1 MLPLVTLVGTRQK
14 ILRGEKMKRA
24 AAPSLLL
31 LMCAVVAFGV
41 QTSTWINYNSVE
53 GRYSV
58 ALPSQPE
65 LGTQESTTAD
75 GVKFTQYKATVAK
88 DKAVFM
94 VGYFDELPGTTF
106 SLDKARD
113 GMVSGVKGTLLSENV
128 ISVAGNA
135 GRELKVVT
143 KTEEGTELVMRTRFF
158 DIDKRIY
165 VLQFIVLKTEDDETA
180 VANAAKYFDSFK
192 VLK

>member
-1 MLPLVTLVGTRQK
+1 
-14 ILRGEKMKRA
+14 MKKA
-24 AAPSLLL
+24 VAPIFLLL
-31 LMCAVVAFGV
+31 ICAVVAPGV
-41 QTSTWINYNSVE
+41 QNSTWINYNSPE
-53 GRYSV
+53 GRYRV

-88 DKAVFM
+88 EKAVFM
-94 VGYFDELPGTTF
+94 VGYFDYVPGTTF

-113 GMVSGVKGTLLSENV
+113 GIVHGVKGTLLSENV
-128 ISVAGNA
+128 ISLAGSP

-143 KTEEGTELVMRTRFF
+143 NTEGTELVMRTRFF
-158 DIDKRIY
+158 DVDKRVY

-180 VANAAKYFDSFK
+180 VAKAAKYFDSFK